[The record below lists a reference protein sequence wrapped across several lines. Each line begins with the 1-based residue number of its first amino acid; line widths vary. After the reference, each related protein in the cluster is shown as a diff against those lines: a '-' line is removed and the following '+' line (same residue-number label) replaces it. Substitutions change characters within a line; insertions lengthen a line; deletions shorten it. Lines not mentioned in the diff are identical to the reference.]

1 MMLAFV
7 FVECAVGMEA
17 HVKQAVERVQGVLE
31 AHATTGGVYDL
42 VVKID
47 EAESKL
53 RDIVQQIRNIQG
65 VGSAL
70 TSIVYADAR

>member
-7 FVECAVGMEA
+7 FVECAAGMEA
-17 HVKQAVERVQGVLE
+17 HVKQAVEKIHGVLE

-42 VVKID
+42 VVKVD
-47 EAESKL
+47 GVEEVL
-53 RDIVQQIRNIQG
+53 RDVLQQIKNVQG

-70 TSIVYADAR
+70 TSIVYANAR